1 MLFQNLLN
9 EYILSLYIMDGIMPD
24 RIRKIAHI
32 TSEVSHLDET
42 DMFILMSLMQ
52 DGKITNAELAK
63 TMNFKD
69 GNSVAYHT
77 RTMQKEGII
86 DKYTIIPDWK
96 RIGLATEFIIL
107 AEAESEEQ
115 LLEIEKKHIIMADEY
130 LSKQGDIVVTQ
141 TISGCVILQNV
152 YHCFGDKTMAV
163 IIGRATSDQDAAV
176 YCKNYIVGRYNDIK
190 VSLLINKYKTINE
203 FFIDKHAI
211 EKLKEFFKI
220 ERAGDTIKELQ
231 SLTL

>member
-1 MLFQNLLN
+1 MN
-9 EYILSLYIMDGIMPD
+9 EIMHD
-24 RIRKIAHI
+24 RVKKIAQI
-32 TSEVSHLDET
+32 ISEVSHLDET
-42 DMFILMSLMQ
+42 DMFILLTLLKDS
-52 DGKITNAELAK
+52 KTTNAELAK
-63 TMNFKD
+63 IMNFKD

-86 DKYTIIPDWK
+86 DRYTIIPEWK

-107 AEAESEEQ
+107 AEAENEEQ
-115 LLEIEKKHIIMADEY
+115 LLEIEKRHIIMADEY
-130 LSKQGDIVVTQ
+130 SSKQGDIVVTQ
-141 TISGCVILQNV
+141 TISGCVILQDV

-176 YCKNYIVGRYNDIK
+176 YCKNYIVGRYPDIK
-190 VSLLINKYKTINE
+190 VSLLINKYKTISE

-220 ERAGDTIKELQ
+220 ENKGDVLKELHA
-231 SLTL
+231 LPL

>member
-1 MLFQNLLN
+1 MN
-9 EYILSLYIMDGIMPD
+9 EIMHD
-24 RIRKIAHI
+24 RVKKIAQI
-32 TSEVSHLDET
+32 ISEVSHLDET
-42 DMFILMSLMQ
+42 DMFILLTLLKDS
-52 DGKITNAELAK
+52 KTTNAELAK
-63 TMNFKD
+63 IMNFKD

-86 DKYTIIPDWK
+86 DRYTIIPDWK

-107 AEAESEEQ
+107 AEAENEEQ
-115 LLEIEKKHIIMADEY
+115 LLEIEKRHIIMADEY
-130 LSKQGDIVVTQ
+130 SSKQGDIVVTQ
-141 TISGCVILQNV
+141 TISGCVILQDV

-176 YCKNYIVGRYNDIK
+176 YCKNYIVGRYPDIK
-190 VSLLINKYKTINE
+190 VSLLINKYKTISE

-220 ERAGDTIKELQ
+220 ENKGDVLKELHA
-231 SLTL
+231 LPL

>member
-1 MLFQNLLN
+1 MNK
-9 EYILSLYIMDGIMPD
+9 IMPD
-24 RIRKIAHI
+24 RIKRIAQI
-32 TSEVSHLDET
+32 ISGVSHLDET

-52 DGKITNAELAK
+52 DSKTTNAELAK

-86 DKYTIIPDWK
+86 DRYTIIPNWK
-96 RIGLATEFIIL
+96 RIGVATEFIIL
-107 AEAESEEQ
+107 AEAENEEQ
-115 LLEIEKKHIIMADEY
+115 LLEIEKRHIIMADEY
-130 LSKQGDIVVTQ
+130 SSKQGDIVVTQ
-141 TISGCVILQNV
+141 TISGCVVLQNV

-176 YCKNYIVGRYNDIK
+176 YCKNYIVGRYPNIK

-211 EKLKEFFKI
+211 EKLKEFFKL
-220 ERAGDTIKELQ
+220 EKTGDVLKELHA
-231 SLTL
+231 LPL

>member
-1 MLFQNLLN
+1 MN
-9 EYILSLYIMDGIMPD
+9 EIMHD
-24 RIRKIAHI
+24 RVKKIAQI
-32 TSEVSHLDET
+32 ISEVSHLDET
-42 DMFILMSLMQ
+42 DMFILLTLLKDS
-52 DGKITNAELAK
+52 KTTNAELAK
-63 TMNFKD
+63 IMNFKD

-86 DKYTIIPDWK
+86 DRYTIIPEWK

-107 AEAESEEQ
+107 AEAENEEQ
-115 LLEIEKKHIIMADEY
+115 LLEIEKRHIIMADEY
-130 LSKQGDIVVTQ
+130 SSKQGDIVVTQ
-141 TISGCVILQNV
+141 TISGCVILQDV

-176 YCKNYIVGRYNDIK
+176 YCKNYIVGRYPDIK
-190 VSLLINKYKTINE
+190 VSLLINKYRTIRE

-220 ERAGDTIKELQ
+220 ENKGDVLKELHA
-231 SLTL
+231 LPL